1 MRFRPVWVWFFLVAC
16 SSLFAQQKPTPIDA
30 RMMRYPDV
38 SATQIAFVYAGDIW
52 LVPKTG
58 GVATRLSSPRGEE
71 LFPKFSPDG
80 AWIAF
85 SGNYDGNTDLYV
97 MPATGGVPKR
107 ITHHGAPDR
116 LVDWYPDGQQLL
128 YATSMTSYKDR
139 FNQLYRVSAQG
150 GLPVKLPMPYGEF
163 GSVKADGKTLA
174 YTPISLDFR
183 TWKRYRGGMTPDIWI
198 FNLETLESRNLT
210 KSDSDDSIP
219 QWVGDTLYF
228 LSDRNEAKRA
238 NLWAWN
244 SQTDQMRALT
254 TFTDQDIH
262 FPSAGPQEL
271 VFENG
276 GKLFL
281 LDYQTEQIREVK
293 VEVVTDQ
300 ATLKPRDVNA
310 SGLLQDAAISPTG
323 KRVLLGARGE
333 VFSAPAEQGVVR
345 NLTRSSGV
353 AERFPSW
360 SPDGKLIAYF
370 SDRTGEYELTV
381 RAADGTGGETNLTR
395 LGPGF
400 RYSPYW
406 SPDSKKVAFIDQTMR
421 IQVYDF
427 ARATNEVVGRQW
439 WKYHG
444 DLANFRVS
452 WSPDS
457 RWMAWGQDLTN
468 QQSAILLHDLKE
480 GKSHQVT
487 EGFYNDDLPAFDP
500 DGKYLYFRTVRNFSP
515 SYSEHDNS
523 WIYAN
528 GARVAVVPLKQ
539 GMPSPLAPKNDEE
552 ERGREKKSET
562 NSPPATA
569 GSAGETNSVAAAVT
583 NSVAGSTNTTAL
595 AGTNA
600 PAGGTNAVAQADAP
614 KATEIDLE
622 DFERRV
628 VMLPVSSGQYD
639 TVIPLAGGKVMY
651 RRSPRVG
658 ADGGDAT
665 LFLYD
670 LDKREEK
677 TVIGDCGGAELSA
690 DSNKLLVSSGG
701 RWAVVEP
708 KEGQKVDK
716 AVPTGDLVTR
726 VEPRAEWRQIFDDV
740 WRFQR
745 DYFYDPKL
753 HGVDWALMKVRYGR
767 LLDSAVTRWDVNYVI
782 GELIGE
788 LNSSHT
794 YRSGGDL
801 ENPPSRGVGYLGCD
815 FVLTNGLYQISRIIE
830 PSSWDASEVR
840 SPLKQPGLNVKVG
853 DFLLAV
859 NGEPLNPA
867 EDPWAAF
874 QGLADRTVL
883 LTLSTNGTPT
893 GTREVLVNT
902 LDSEARLRHLAW
914 QDENRR
920 RVLEKSQGRIGYVYV
935 PDTGINGQNELV
947 RQFRGQVSR
956 AGLVVDER
964 FNSGGQIPD
973 RFVELLNRPL
983 RNWWGVRDGLD
994 WPWPPAAQQGPKAML
1009 INGWSGS
1016 GGDCFPYYF
1025 KQSGLGPLI
1034 GQRTWGGLI
1043 GITGAPGL
1051 VDGGS
1056 VTVPTFG
1063 IYDLNGSWI
1072 IEGFGV
1078 VPDIEVVDDPT
1089 QLAKGVDPQLERAIE
1104 EVQKALEK
1112 NPPPTPRK
1120 PAYPDRRGQ

>member
-16 SSLFAQQKPTPIDA
+16 GSLFAQEKPTPIDA

-139 FNQLYRVSAQG
+139 FNQLYRVSVQG

-244 SQTDQMRALT
+244 SKTDQMRALT

-276 GKLFL
+276 GKLYL

-310 SGLLQDAAISPTG
+310 SGLLQDAALSPTG
-323 KRVLLGARGE
+323 KRVLLGARGD

-400 RYSPYW
+400 RYSLYW
-406 SPDSKKVAFIDQTMR
+406 SPDSKKVAFIDQAMR

-427 ARATNEVVGRQW
+427 TRATNEVVGRQL

-444 DLANFRVS
+444 DLSNFRVS

-487 EGFYNDDLPAFDP
+487 EGFYSDDLPAFDP

-515 SYSEHDNS
+515 LYSEHDNS

-539 GMPSPLAPKNDEE
+539 GTLSPLAPKNDEE
-552 ERGREKKSET
+552 ERGRDKKSET

-569 GSAGETNSVAAAVT
+569 GSAGATNSVAAAT
-583 NSVAGSTNTTAL
+583 NTVAGSTNATAL

-600 PAGGTNAVAQADAP
+600 PAGGTNTVAQTDTT
-614 KATEIDLE
+614 KATEIDLAE
-622 DFERRV
+622 FERRV
-628 VMLPVSSGQYD
+628 VLLPVTPGQYD

-677 TVIGDCGGAELSA
+677 TVLGDCGGAELSA
-690 DSNKLLVSSGG
+690 DSNKLLVASGG

-708 KEGQKVDK
+708 KEGQKLDK
-716 AVPTGDLVTR
+716 VVPTGDLVTR
-726 VEPRAEWRQIFDDV
+726 VEPQAEWRQIFNDV

-745 DYFYDPKL
+745 DYFYDPNL

-815 FVLTNGLYQISRIIE
+815 FILTNGLYQISRIIE
-830 PSSWDASEVR
+830 PASWDASEVR
-840 SPLKQPGLNVKVG
+840 SPLKQPGLNVKAG
-853 DFLLAV
+853 DYLLAV
-859 NGEPLNPA
+859 NGEPLDPA

-883 LTLSTNGTPT
+883 LTLSTNGTTT

-914 QDENRR
+914 QDENRK

>member
-1 MRFRPVWVWFFLVAC
+1 MRFRPEWVWLFLVAC
-16 SSLFAQQKPTPIDA
+16 GSLFAQEKPTPIDA

-52 LVPKTG
+52 LVPKAG
-58 GVATRLSSPRGEE
+58 GLATRLSSPRGEE

-128 YATSMTSYKDR
+128 FATSMTSYKDR
-139 FNQLYRVSAQG
+139 FNQLYRVSVQG

-183 TWKRYRGGMTPDIWI
+183 TWKRYRGGMTPDIWL

-210 KSDSDDSIP
+210 RSDSDDSIP

-238 NLWAWN
+238 NLWSWN
-244 SQTDQMRALT
+244 SKTDQFKALT
-254 TFTDQDIH
+254 SFTDQDIH

-353 AERFPSW
+353 AERFPAW

-400 RYSPYW
+400 RYSLYW
-406 SPDSKKVAFIDQTMR
+406 SPDSKKVAFIDQAMR

-427 ARATNEVVGRQW
+427 TRATNEVVGRQW
-439 WKYHG
+439 WKYQG

-500 DGKYLYFRTVRNFSP
+500 EGKYLYFRTVRNFSP
-515 SYSEHDNS
+515 AYSEHDNS

-539 GMPSPLAPKNDEE
+539 GTPSPLAPKNDEE

-562 NSPPATA
+562 NSPA
-569 GSAGETNSVAAAVT
+569 GSVGPTNSVVAGVT
-583 NSVAGSTNTTAL
+583 NSVAGSTNAL
-595 AGTNA
+595 AQAGTNA
-600 PAGGTNAVAQADAP
+600 PAGSTNSVAPADAP
-614 KATEIDLE
+614 KVTEIDLG

-628 VMLPVSSGQYD
+628 VLLPVTPGQYD
-639 TVIPLAGGKVMY
+639 TVIPLAGGKVIY

-658 ADGGDAT
+658 ADGGDPT

-677 TVIGDCGGAELSA
+677 TVIGDCGAAELSA

-708 KEGQKVDK
+708 KEGQKIDK
-716 AVPTGDLVTR
+716 VVPTGDLVTR
-726 VEPRAEWRQIFDDV
+726 IEPRAEWRQIFNDV

-753 HGVDWALMKVRYGR
+753 HGVDWELMKVRYGR
-767 LLDSAVTRWDVNYVI
+767 LLDSAVTRWDVNYAI

-801 ENPPSRGVGYLGCD
+801 ENPSSRGVGYLGCD

-840 SPLKQPGLNVKVG
+840 SPLQQPGLNVKTG
-853 DFLLAV
+853 DYLLAV
-859 NGEPLNPA
+859 NGEPLDPT

-1016 GGDCFPYYF
+1016 GGDCFPYFF

-1072 IEGFGV
+1072 IEGYGV

-1089 QLAKGVDPQLERAIE
+1089 QMAKGVDPQLERAIE

-1112 NPPPTPRK
+1112 NPPAEPRK